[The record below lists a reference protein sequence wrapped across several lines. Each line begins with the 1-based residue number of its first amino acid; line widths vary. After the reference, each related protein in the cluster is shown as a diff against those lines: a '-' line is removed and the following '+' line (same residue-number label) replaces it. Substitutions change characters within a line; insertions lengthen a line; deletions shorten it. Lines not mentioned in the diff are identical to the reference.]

1 MSASPTSSEL
11 KQRNK
16 PNARP
21 QSVVPCSSEASRNC
35 PTPGQP
41 SSTLGGDNSGARENS
56 IAAASIATPSIATG
70 RTSAAANSAESSA
83 SGRVADGLV
92 NGGKVS
98 VATRHLTSHKPAD
111 PRPQGRLSSR
121 YNY

>member
-1 MSASPTSSEL
+1 MSASPTSSGL

-21 QSVVPCSSEASRNC
+21 QSVVHCSSEASRNF

-56 IAAASIATPSIATG
+56 IAAASIATG
-70 RTSAAANSAESSA
+70 RASAAANSAESSA

-98 VATRHLTSHKPAD
+98 VATRHLTSHKPAN